1 MVSTTHCSLKA
12 EGMQILP
19 AVGTNEGRN
28 VSYKDMG
35 AGRNLYGPE
44 PAPSTEDRVSPWPP
58 ATLPWAEG
66 FHGDLKESTG
76 LVSYSKRPWGMAIA
90 ASLKLEFEVGGRRA
104 WGEEEVS
111 ELAAWWADGVHGLLL
126 GCVSY
131 PTYSSPSPAQ
141 LCLSGKWPTSVQAE
155 GLLQWTAVRVCREN
169 SLFSHGGC
177 YMPIGVVEK
186 GMPAGHAPQISKR
199 PAVSCHRFPWAPRV
213 LQELL
218 KGDCDNLL
226 KILFLQLV

>member
-12 EGMQILP
+12 ECMQILP

-44 PAPSTEDRVSPWPP
+44 PAPSTEDRVSPWPR
-58 ATLPWAEG
+58 ATLLWAEG
-66 FHGDLKESTG
+66 FVGDLKESTG
-76 LVSYSKRPWGMAIA
+76 LVSYSKRPWCMAIA

-155 GLLQWTAVRVCREN
+155 GLLQCSTRC
-169 SLFSHGGC
+169 SL
-177 YMPIGVVEK
+177 MGVV
-186 GMPAGHAPQISKR
+186 ICR
-199 PAVSCHRFPWAPRV
+199 LV
-213 LQELL
+213 LL
-218 KGDCDNLL
+218 KRGCLQATL
-226 KILFLQLV
+226 PRYQRGLQWVVIVFHGPPEFFRSCLRGTVTTCYILFLQLV